1 MPKFTKLSPRQVVLG
16 RGRAALQAREPFV
29 QAIKEGQAGSIHLQ
43 RGEKAAT
50 VKRLLREASKD
61 AGIRVRS
68 SWEDASQQV
77 LLWKR
82 VGA

>member
-1 MPKFTKLSPRQVVLG
+1 MPRFTKLSPRQVVLG

-43 RGEKAAT
+43 RDERPAT

-68 SWEDASQQV
+68 SWEDSSQQV

-82 VGA
+82 VGV